1 MALLTPEI
9 GLLFWMVLC
18 FVIVLFILG
27 KFAWP
32 VITGMIEERG
42 EYIENSLLAA
52 KEANEK
58 LQNIKAESE
67 KILAEAK
74 NEQLNIL
81 REATKMKEQIIAEA
95 KTKAEDEAAIII
107 DGAKANI
114 QQEKENAIKDIRA
127 QVAELSVEVAEKV
140 LRKNLSSDESQLEMI
155 NKMLDEINIAK
166 S

>member
-1 MALLTPEI
+1 MALLTPDI

-32 VITGMIEERG
+32 VITGMIAERG

-74 NEQLNIL
+74 NEQMKIL
-81 REATKMKEQIIAEA
+81 HEATKVKEQIISEA
-95 KTKAEDEAAIII
+95 KTKAETEAAKII

-140 LRKNLSSDESQLEMI
+140 IRKQLSSEESQIEMI